1 MKLCH
6 NCGNSMADSAKFCA
20 VCGSVLETGPENN
33 GGNRKKNEK
42 RKKALLAGLAC
53 LCIGAACVTGAW
65 FVRADNNPEKY
76 AEAIG
81 YAEKYL
87 IDQEYGRAE
96 EYYLEA
102 KKIDPKQPEPYEGL
116 YEIYVAT
123 DQSEKAEEI
132 EKEAHENLE
141 QESQDAFDERT
152 EEIDEE
158 YTYVNSYKI
167 IRDLGELDMVP
178 INLNDE
184 VWLIQ
189 KDGLFSFM
197 NSDGGLV
204 NQTDTE
210 FAALRSTFNQYGLT
224 GTYEEGQRIYPVCLA
239 DQDSYSSSKIPAKD
253 QWPNPDG
260 SPIPGSV
267 CDNGMSYTASLEFTL
282 NDEGKPELSQR
293 SLDSFKML
301 QLDPADAAV
310 ITEPYYL
317 RKNNETEGEYYIWNP
332 AAEEVFGP
340 YAEEDTVGFGK
351 LLSQKPDIEYVSG
364 EEGLFKHLVLS
375 PFWSPAED
383 GESVILHTVDGSA
396 VSQSFDSA
404 LATDM
409 SSIGAFRKN
418 LFYLLDSQLGTEYVG
433 QFEAGAKSINR
444 IAPVKIE
451 GTWKLVEFG
460 ELVRNKDLQV
470 VEADPDSQKES
481 VSLPAEAAGEYFYS
495 SGAGAAGV
503 SMTVNR
509 DGTFTYSESNADY
522 MTIYS
527 IGVTGTLSPEYDEN
541 GNLVSLVVIDMEFT
555 QEPGT
560 RRTDENGM
568 EHITLNRESVPFST
582 GTVIHY
588 YPAGTDKSVLTG
600 YALEQYDFMKDYMY
614 EERPFLEV
622 QGGTQFFYKGEM

>member
-20 VCGSVLETGPENN
+20 VCGSVLEAGPENN

-87 IDQEYGRAE
+87 IEQDYGRAE

-123 DQSEKAEEI
+123 DQNEKAEEI

-158 YTYVNSYKI
+158 YTYVNSYEI
-167 IRDLGELDMVP
+167 IRDLGELDMIP

-197 NSDGGLV
+197 NPDGGMV

-260 SPIPGSV
+260 SQIPGSV
-267 CDNGMSYTASLEFTL
+267 CYNGMSYTASLEFTL

-332 AAEEVFGP
+332 ATEEAFGP
-340 YAEEDTVGFGK
+340 YAEEEGVGFGK
-351 LLSQKPDIEYVSG
+351 LLSHKPDIEYVSG
-364 EEGLFKHLVLS
+364 EEGLFEHLVLS
-375 PFWSPAED
+375 PFWSLAED
-383 GESVILHTVDGSA
+383 GESVILHTADGSA

-404 LATDM
+404 LTTDM

-418 LFYLLDSQLGTEYVG
+418 LFYLLDSHLGTEYVG

-444 IAPVKIE
+444 IAPVKID

-460 ELVRNKDLQV
+460 ELVRSKDLV
-470 VEADPDSQKES
+470 VQQPDPGS
-481 VSLPAEAAGEYFYS
+481 VDDPVNLPAEVVGDYFYTP
-495 SGAGAAGV
+495 GAGATSTGFY
-503 SMTVNR
+503 VNR
-509 DGTFTYSESNADY
+509 DGTYEYVHHNADY
-522 MTIYS
+522 MKLYTV
-527 IGVTGTLSPEYDEN
+527 GATGTLRPEYSED
-541 GNLVSLVVIDMEFT
+541 GKLISLTVMEMELN
-555 QEPGT
+555 QEPGRT
-560 RRTDENGM
+560 TDENGA
-568 EHITLNRESVPFST
+568 EYINLDKDSIPFSV
-582 GTVIHY
+582 GTVIYY

-600 YALEQYDFMKDYMY
+600 YALEQYDFMKSYM
-614 EERPFLEV
+614 EKERPFLSV
-622 QGGTQFFYKGEM
+622 QDGAHFFCKSEM

>member
-1 MKLCH
+1 
-6 NCGNSMADSAKFCA
+6 MADSAKFCA
-20 VCGSVLETGPENN
+20 VCGSVLEAGPENN

-87 IDQEYGRAE
+87 IEQDYGRAE

-123 DQSEKAEEI
+123 DQNEKAEEI

-158 YTYVNSYKI
+158 YTYVNSYEI

-178 INLNDE
+178 INLNNE

-210 FAALRSTFNQYGLT
+210 FAAMRSTFSEYGLT

-239 DQDSYSSSKIPAKD
+239 DQDSYSSSSIPAKD

-267 CDNGMSYTASLEFTL
+267 CYNGMSYTASLEYTL

-301 QLDPADAAV
+301 QLDPTDAAV
-310 ITEPYYL
+310 IMEPYYL
-317 RKNNETEGEYYIWNP
+317 RKNNQTEGEYYIWNP
-332 AAEEVFGP
+332 GTEELFGP
-340 YAEEDTVGFGK
+340 YAEEESVGFGK
-351 LLSQKPDIEYVSG
+351 LLSHKPDIEYVSG

-375 PFWSPAED
+375 PFWSHAED
-383 GESVILHTVDGSA
+383 GESVILHTADGSA

-404 LATDM
+404 LTTDM

-418 LFYLLDSQLGTEYVG
+418 LFYLLDSHLGTEYVG

-444 IAPVKIE
+444 IAPVKTN
-451 GTWKLVEFG
+451 GAWKLVEFG
-460 ELVRNKDLQV
+460 ELVRSKDLLVQ
-470 VEADPDSQKES
+470 EPDPGS
-481 VSLPAEAAGEYFYS
+481 VDDPVNLPAEVAGDYFYTP
-495 SGAGAAGV
+495 GAGAQGCGI
-503 SMTVNR
+503 TINR
-509 DGTFTYSESNADY
+509 DGGYEYTDHNADY
-522 MTIYS
+522 MTIYG
-527 IGVTGTLSPEYDEN
+527 IGVKGTLTPEYTED
-541 GNLVSLVVIDMEFT
+541 GKLISLTVTSMEFD

-560 RRTDENGM
+560 RRTDENGV
-568 EHITLNRESVPFST
+568 EYITLNEKDVPFAI
-582 GTVIHY
+582 GTVIY
-588 YPAGTDKSVLTG
+588 FYPAGTEKSVLSG
-600 YALEQYDFMKDYMY
+600 HALEQYDFMKDYM
-614 EERPFLEV
+614 EKDRPFLSV
-622 QGGTQFFYKGEM
+622 QDGAQFFCKSEM